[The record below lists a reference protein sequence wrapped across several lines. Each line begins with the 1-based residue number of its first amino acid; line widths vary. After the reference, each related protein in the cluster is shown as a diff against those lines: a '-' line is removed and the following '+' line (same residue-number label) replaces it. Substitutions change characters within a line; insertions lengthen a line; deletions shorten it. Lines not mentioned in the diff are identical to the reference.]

1 MENREKFKTQKPKQ
15 DTECDP
21 NFASDSNPTEH
32 EKSQPS
38 QSGQSTEDDF
48 EAFVTQMQLDID
60 LQDKEDYSAYALELA
75 SNPYHNQPVP
85 PSPDFTTHE
94 WQGPCGDSVRWY
106 LEIKWD
112 EKIQEDLITKAF
124 YTTSGCTTA
133 SIASSQTAMLMEGK
147 TITEAREITDQDV
160 LDALGKFPEADHHC
174 ATLAIT
180 SFNLTLD
187 QHQQT
192 KTTNEK

>member
-1 MENREKFKTQKPKQ
+1 MDDRERNKKK
-15 DTECDP
+15 
-21 NFASDSNPTEH
+21 
-32 EKSQPS
+32 
-38 QSGQSTEDDF
+38 EDDF

-60 LQDKEDYSAYALELA
+60 LQDKEDFSAYALELA
-75 SNPYHNQPVP
+75 TNPYHSQLTP
-85 PSPDFTTHE
+85 PSLDYTTHE

-106 LEIKWD
+106 VEINGD
-112 EKIQEDLITKAF
+112 RITKAY

-133 SIASSQTAMLMEGK
+133 TIASSQTAMLMEGK
-147 TITEAREITDQDV
+147 TIKEARGITDMDV

-187 QHQQT
+187 LYEENS
-192 KTTNEK
+192 KKRNEKE